1 MAYKFSVIVEL
12 VKSKKKLKQ
21 TLNSLKS
28 QTLDFNTEI
37 QVILWADTR
46 VEKEYLQFC
55 VEYAESFGEN
65 VLLLSKPDFSQ
76 VKGEWI
82 SCLQEGQE
90 WTPSTFETV
99 VQMGQESVD
108 EIDFVL
114 EKYKEETEENET
126 ENRFEFVLNQMWRFQ
141 DELGKYIFS
150 RRYDK
155 EVGKIIQAHEKLE
168 VMYQLAVIL
177 MRAENMIILE
187 KEQLTGKKRYET
199 KQKEWYFTKLPDFG
213 ARIQQLKAD
222 ALKARREQLDL
233 VYMTQLA
240 ESMKDK
246 VENLL
251 TEEEIKRYELWLRE
265 VLVEIEDAVINRA
278 NMNAA
283 TRRYAFSL
291 KDGED
296 IAEKIVCRNGKFYYK
311 NMIFFDITDGQPFVM
326 HTDEADKHK
335 MIGVSYHPLQEEQMI
350 FYLTDGVEEYP
361 FVYKENGEKVYR
373 CLNHIER
380 QERRYECVLPA
391 DINPSV
397 LHLECIYMGKYV
409 TALKK

>member
-55 VEYAESFGEN
+55 REYAESFGEN

-222 ALKARREQLDL
+222 SLKARREQLDL

-265 VLVEIEDAVINRA
+265 VLGEIEDAVINRA

-291 KDGED
+291 KD
-296 IAEKIVCRNGKFYYK
+296 
-311 NMIFFDITDGQPFVM
+311 
-326 HTDEADKHK
+326 
-335 MIGVSYHPLQEEQMI
+335 L
-350 FYLTDGVEEYP
+350 L
-361 FVYKENGEKVYR
+361 
-373 CLNHIER
+373 
-380 QERRYECVLPA
+380 
-391 DINPSV
+391 
-397 LHLECIYMGKYV
+397 
-409 TALKK
+409 

>member
-1 MAYKFSVIVEL
+1 
-12 VKSKKKLKQ
+12 
-21 TLNSLKS
+21 
-28 QTLDFNTEI
+28 
-37 QVILWADTR
+37 
-46 VEKEYLQFC
+46 
-55 VEYAESFGEN
+55 
-65 VLLLSKPDFSQ
+65 
-76 VKGEWI
+76 
-82 SCLQEGQE
+82 
-90 WTPSTFETV
+90 
-99 VQMGQESVD
+99 
-108 EIDFVL
+108 
-114 EKYKEETEENET
+114 
-126 ENRFEFVLNQMWRFQ
+126 
-141 DELGKYIFS
+141 
-150 RRYDK
+150 
-155 EVGKIIQAHEKLE
+155 
-168 VMYQLAVIL
+168 
-177 MRAENMIILE
+177 
-187 KEQLTGKKRYET
+187 
-199 KQKEWYFTKLPDFG
+199 
-213 ARIQQLKAD
+213 
-222 ALKARREQLDL
+222 
-233 VYMTQLA
+233 
-240 ESMKDK
+240 
-246 VENLL
+246 
-251 TEEEIKRYELWLRE
+251 
-265 VLVEIEDAVINRA
+265 
-278 NMNAA
+278 MNAA